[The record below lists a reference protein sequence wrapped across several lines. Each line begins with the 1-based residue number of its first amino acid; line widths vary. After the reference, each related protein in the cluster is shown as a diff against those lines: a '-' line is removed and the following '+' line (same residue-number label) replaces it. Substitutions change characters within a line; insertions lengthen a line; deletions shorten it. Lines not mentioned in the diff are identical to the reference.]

1 MENITKIKVVGVGGS
16 GSNAVSRMMACK
28 MKGVELIAI
37 NTDVQDLKRTRA
49 HKKIRIGK
57 KQTKGLGTGMNPE
70 VGRKSAEEDKEAI
83 RESLKDSNL
92 VFIACGLGGGTGT
105 GASPIIA
112 DILKE
117 EGILTVAVVTT
128 PFSFEGNKRFSLAQE
143 GLQKLKSKVD
153 TLISISNDRLF
164 SIIEPKTSVESAFWM
179 CDEVLR
185 QAVSGI
191 SDLIVLPGIINID
204 FADVETILRNSGSAI
219 FGIGKASGEKR
230 AQEASLMALNSPL
243 IDVSCDKAKGVLF
256 SVSGGEDISLTE
268 INEIAQT
275 IKEKV
280 SSDAKIIFG
289 AVQDEKLKKGEIKVT
304 VVVTGF

>member
-128 PFSFEGNKRFSLAQE
+128 PFSFEGNKRF
-143 GLQKLKSKVD
+143 
-153 TLISISNDRLF
+153 
-164 SIIEPKTSVESAFWM
+164 
-179 CDEVLR
+179 
-185 QAVSGI
+185 
-191 SDLIVLPGIINID
+191 
-204 FADVETILRNSGSAI
+204 
-219 FGIGKASGEKR
+219 
-230 AQEASLMALNSPL
+230 
-243 IDVSCDKAKGVLF
+243 
-256 SVSGGEDISLTE
+256 
-268 INEIAQT
+268 
-275 IKEKV
+275 
-280 SSDAKIIFG
+280 
-289 AVQDEKLKKGEIKVT
+289 KKGR
-304 VVVTGF
+304 